1 MKKLV
6 AAFLVSGLVMTG
18 VGVNHAEAAS
28 GNSIQTVQQLT
39 QGQKSLENITI
50 GESIKNV
57 NSKYGTPI
65 YSKNP
70 NGKESYYEYRT
81 AKGLVVVTANSGKQN
96 QGNVTRISMTYNKAN
111 GPTYNQV
118 KQSVGQNA
126 ITRAQYNSVS
136 GNFGY
141 IQKGNTSY
149 QFGSSSPKD
158 KVLKLYRIDVAQ

>member
-39 QGQKSLENITI
+39 QGQKTLENITL

-57 NSKYGTPI
+57 NNKYGTPI

-70 NGKESYYEYRT
+70 NTNEGYYEYRT
-81 AKGLVVVTANSGKQN
+81 AKGLIVVTAKGKQN
-96 QGNVTRISMTYNKAN
+96 QGYVTRISMTYNAAN

-126 ITRAQYNSVS
+126 ITRAQYNNVS

-149 QFGSSSPKD
+149 QFGSNGPKD

>member
-39 QGQKSLENITI
+39 QGQKSLENVTL

-57 NSKYGTPI
+57 SHKYGTPI

-70 NGKESYYEYRT
+70 NNHENYYEYRT
-81 AKGLVVVTANSGKQN
+81 NKGVLVVTANGKKN
-96 QGNVTRISMTYNKAN
+96 QGYVTRVSMAYNEAN

-118 KQSVGQNA
+118 KKSVGQNA
-126 ITRAQYNSVS
+126 LTRVQYNKVS

-149 QFGSSSPKD
+149 QFGSNGPQD
-158 KVLKLYRIDVAQ
+158 KNLKLYRIDITK